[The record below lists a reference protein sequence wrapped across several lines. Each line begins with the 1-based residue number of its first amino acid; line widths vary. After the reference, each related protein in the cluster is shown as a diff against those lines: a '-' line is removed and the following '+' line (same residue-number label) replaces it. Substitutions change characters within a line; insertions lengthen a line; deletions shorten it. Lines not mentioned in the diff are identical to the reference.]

1 MKLAIAL
8 LIFIGPVIA
17 FAQFGANFHQTNIPF
32 VGINYEV
39 KDRIRPEFRL
49 GVDAYL
55 EDLSAEFITTYDM
68 LNKEDYEL
76 YGGVGVRGGE
86 FTGLVIPIGLN
97 VYPFSK
103 KNFGFHLEL
112 APIIGEDNILR
123 GSWGIRYKFRK
134 SE

>member
-1 MKLAIAL
+1 MRLAITL
-8 LIFIGPVIA
+8 LLFLVPVIA
-17 FAQFGANFHQTNIPF
+17 FAQFGANFHQTSIPF
-32 VGINYEV
+32 VGINYEI

-49 GVDAYL
+49 GVDVYL
-55 EDLSAEFITTYDM
+55 EDLSAEFITTYDI

-76 YGGVGVRGGE
+76 YGGLGVRGGE

-103 KNFGFHLEL
+103 KNFGFHIEV
-112 APIIGEDNILR
+112 APIIGEDDILR
-123 GSWGIRYKFRK
+123 GSWGIRYRFRK

>member
-1 MKLAIAL
+1 MRLAITFLFFMTPA
-8 LIFIGPVIA
+8 IA
-17 FAQFGANFHQTNIPF
+17 FAQFGVNFHQTNIPF

-55 EDLSAEFITTYDM
+55 EDLSVEFITTYDI

-76 YGGVGVRGGE
+76 YGGLGVRGGD
-86 FTGLVIPIGLN
+86 FTGLVLPVGLN

-103 KNFGFHLEL
+103 KNFGFHIEL
-112 APIIGEDNILR
+112 APIIGEDDILR
-123 GSWGIRYKFRK
+123 GSWGIRYRFRK